1 MRKVIL
7 VAGRE
12 YLGTVATKGFLLGV
26 LLMPA
31 MILVMS
37 LVAPRLMTNDPPR
50 VEGEIALIDPT
61 GVVTEGVRA
70 YLDPD
75 AMLQRRAA
83 TTERVLDEL
92 PDDVRNVAEGPMSRR
107 R

>member
-75 AMLQRRAA
+75 AMLQRVCR
-83 TTERVLDEL
+83 ESPVKEDKM
-92 PDDVRNVAEGPMSRR
+92 P
-107 R
+107 